1 MRSLEL
7 KTLQIKDDIPLYVT
21 LDSLSTWDKNENRYK
36 FVTRNAD
43 SCVYTPVY
51 MLKLYPSSS
60 KEKIVTLLEYFFKVC
75 DVGASPQCTWKT
87 DDCDYISLLL
97 PYTRYDQIKFD
108 LVRNKILEQF
118 PELLMPENCLEKL
131 PDYGKTEDY
140 IASIEVAYPV
150 TWTIDFIEYDE
161 LCGMKFN
168 SIKLKSHN
176 GVSLLVRT
184 DYDNVLYDYVVEVI
198 TKDGNHAYGCGDDL
212 DVALATFNEYVE
224 SSSC

>member
-1 MRSLEL
+1 MAVLPLREMFKMRSFEL
-7 KTLQIKDDIPLYVT
+7 KKLEIKDDIPLFVT

-75 DVGASPQCTWKT
+75 DVDVSPQCMWKT
-87 DDCDYISLLL
+87 DDCDYNSLLL

-118 PELLMPENCLEKL
+118 PELLMPESCLEKL
-131 PDYGKTEDY
+131 PGYGKTEDY
-140 IASIEVAYPV
+140 IVSIEVAYPE
-150 TWTIDFIEYDE
+150 TWTVEYAKID
-161 LCGMKFN
+161 
-168 SIKLKSHN
+168 S
-176 GVSLLVRT
+176 
-184 DYDNVLYDYVVEVI
+184 
-198 TKDGNHAYGCGDDL
+198 
-212 DVALATFNEYVE
+212 
-224 SSSC
+224 

>member
-7 KTLQIKDDIPLYVT
+7 KELQIKDDIPLYVT

-36 FVTRNAD
+36 FD

-75 DVGASPQCTWKT
+75 DVGASPQCMWKT

-97 PYTRYDQIKFD
+97 PYTRFEQIKFD

-131 PDYGKTEDY
+131 PDHGKTEDY
-140 IASIEVAYPV
+140 IASIEVAYPA
-150 TWTIDFIEYDE
+150 TWTVEYEMID
-161 LCGMKFN
+161 
-168 SIKLKSHN
+168 S
-176 GVSLLVRT
+176 
-184 DYDNVLYDYVVEVI
+184 
-198 TKDGNHAYGCGDDL
+198 
-212 DVALATFNEYVE
+212 
-224 SSSC
+224 

>member
-43 SCVYTPVY
+43 SCVYTPAY
-51 MLKLYPSSS
+51 ILKLYPSSS

-75 DVGASPQCTWKT
+75 DVGASPQCMWKT

-97 PYTRYDQIKFD
+97 QYTRYDQIKFD
-108 LVRNKILEQF
+108 LVRKKILEQF

-131 PDYGKTEDY
+131 PDYGKIENY
-140 IASIEVAYPV
+140 ISSIEVAYPA
-150 TWTIDFIEYDE
+150 TWTVEYELID
-161 LCGMKFN
+161 
-168 SIKLKSHN
+168 
-176 GVSLLVRT
+176 
-184 DYDNVLYDYVVEVI
+184 
-198 TKDGNHAYGCGDDL
+198 
-212 DVALATFNEYVE
+212 
-224 SSSC
+224 SCK

>member
-36 FVTRNAD
+36 FITRNAD

-75 DVGASPQCTWKT
+75 DVGASPQCVWKT

-97 PYTRYDQIKFD
+97 QYTRYDQIKFE
-108 LVRNKILEQF
+108 LVRNKILKQF
-118 PELLMPENCLEKL
+118 PELLMLENCLEKL
-131 PDYGKTEDY
+131 PDYGKMEDY
-140 IASIEVAYPV
+140 IVSIEVAYPT
-150 TWTIDFIEYDE
+150 TWTVEYELID
-161 LCGMKFN
+161 
-168 SIKLKSHN
+168 
-176 GVSLLVRT
+176 
-184 DYDNVLYDYVVEVI
+184 
-198 TKDGNHAYGCGDDL
+198 
-212 DVALATFNEYVE
+212 
-224 SSSC
+224 SCK

>member
-7 KTLQIKDDIPLYVT
+7 KELQIKDDIPLYVT

-75 DVGASPQCTWKT
+75 DVGASPQCMWKT

-97 PYTRYDQIKFD
+97 QYTRYDQIKFD
-108 LVRNKILEQF
+108 LVCNKILKQF
-118 PELLMPENCLEKL
+118 PELLIPENCCEKL
-131 PDYGKTEDY
+131 PNYGKTEDY
-140 IASIEVAYPV
+140 IASIEVAYPE
-150 TWTIDFIEYDE
+150 TWTVEYEIID
-161 LCGMKFN
+161 
-168 SIKLKSHN
+168 
-176 GVSLLVRT
+176 
-184 DYDNVLYDYVVEVI
+184 
-198 TKDGNHAYGCGDDL
+198 
-212 DVALATFNEYVE
+212 
-224 SSSC
+224 SCK

>member
-87 DDCDYISLLL
+87 DDCDYISLFL

-140 IASIEVAYPV
+140 IASIEVAYPA
-150 TWTIDFIEYDE
+150 TWTVEYLTKAKSGTNTNSDE
-161 LCGMKFN
+161 
-168 SIKLKSHN
+168 
-176 GVSLLVRT
+176 R
-184 DYDNVLYDYVVEVI
+184 
-198 TKDGNHAYGCGDDL
+198 KD
-212 DVALATFNEYVE
+212 
-224 SSSC
+224 

>member
-1 MRSLEL
+1 MKKFVWIILLVEWEFTKNCRENGERNLFEERIFTRFKIYQEIIEMRSLEL

-75 DVGASPQCTWKT
+75 DVGASPQCMWKT

-97 PYTRYDQIKFD
+97 QYTRYDQIKFD
-108 LVRNKILEQF
+108 LVRNKILKQF
-118 PELLMPENCLEKL
+118 PELLMPENSLEKL
-131 PDYGKTEDY
+131 PDYGKLEDY
-140 IASIEVAYPV
+140 VASIEVAYPA
-150 TWTIDFIEYDE
+150 TWTVEYELID
-161 LCGMKFN
+161 
-168 SIKLKSHN
+168 
-176 GVSLLVRT
+176 
-184 DYDNVLYDYVVEVI
+184 
-198 TKDGNHAYGCGDDL
+198 
-212 DVALATFNEYVE
+212 
-224 SSSC
+224 SCK

>member
-7 KTLQIKDDIPLYVT
+7 KTLQIKDGIPLYVT

-97 PYTRYDQIKFD
+97 PYTRFDQIKFD

-118 PELLMPENCLEKL
+118 PELHILQLGQWSM
-131 PDYGKTEDY
+131 
-140 IASIEVAYPV
+140 S
-150 TWTIDFIEYDE
+150 
-161 LCGMKFN
+161 
-168 SIKLKSHN
+168 
-176 GVSLLVRT
+176 
-184 DYDNVLYDYVVEVI
+184 
-198 TKDGNHAYGCGDDL
+198 
-212 DVALATFNEYVE
+212 
-224 SSSC
+224 